1 MGERLG
7 RLLTGIQKLHGP
19 VASVI
24 VGDHG
29 EGPGEHGEQQHG
41 NLLYQATTHVPV
53 LVAGPGVAAGTDDP
67 PVSPRRVFHPILDFA
82 GLGATNSLRGRES
95 EVVLGEAMK
104 PFLDYGW
111 QPQVMAVEGHRKAIL
126 AGRLEVY
133 DVAADPGE
141 THDPPAQGGVS
152 RPPRPPL
159 QASPTP
165 SPDAA
170 TPQAHTTKHDGRPKP
185 ASLRY

>member
-141 THDPPAQGGVS
+141 THDLAAQGDVS
-152 RPPRPPL
+152 RPVRAAL
-159 QASPTP
+159 QDYPTP
-165 SPDAA
+165 SPNAA
-170 TPQAHTTKHDGRPKP
+170 TTESDTMNEEERRK
-185 ASLRY
+185 L